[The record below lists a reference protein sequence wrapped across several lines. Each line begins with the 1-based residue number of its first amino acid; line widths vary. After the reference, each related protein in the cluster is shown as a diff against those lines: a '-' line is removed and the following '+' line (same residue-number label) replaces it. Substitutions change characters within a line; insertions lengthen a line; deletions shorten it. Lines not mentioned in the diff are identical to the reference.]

1 MVGEVVGEEIHDDG
15 EVVEKDTGDASA
27 AGASKER
34 RGKKGAGTAEG

>member
-1 MVGEVVGEEIHDDG
+1 MMMERWW
-15 EVVEKDTGDASA
+15 KRDTGDASA